1 VPAGESRI
9 ATLDGDAIP
18 SGEVTVVAEYTA
30 AGETATS
37 ETTLSYAPAPTT
49 DMTVTGVDTSR
60 SGGVVTISGDAANV
74 GSLDASS
81 VVMRVVASEGVTPVN
96 PNKEYFVGP
105 VDSSEFA
112 TFQLTANVSASV
124 TEVPVRIEYT
134 VDGERLSRVV
144 ELDVSDAAAPA
155 GGQGGAGGGAS
166 LLLGALVVVLAVA
179 LGVALTIAYRR
190 YRG

>member
-1 VPAGESRI
+1 A
-9 ATLDGDAIP
+9 P
-18 SGEVTVVAEYTA
+18 STGV
-30 AGETATS
+30 
-37 ETTLSYAPAPTT
+37 
-49 DMTVTGVDTSR
+49 TVTGVDASR

-96 PNKEYFVGP
+96 PNKEYFVGA

-124 TEVPVRIEYT
+124 TAVPVRIEYT

-144 ELDVSDAAAPA
+144 ELDVSDAAPSS
-155 GGQGGAGGGAS
+155 GGQGGSGGSGLS
-166 LLLGALVVVLAVA
+166 LLLGALVVLLAVA

-190 YRG
+190 YRD